1 MNKKFLALSAIAA
14 TFLFSGCQKEKEVA
28 VDNSGLT
35 HTVVFTAEK
44 AGETRTAIASED
56 NGYVTYKWISG
67 DKERMHIYEKAADAE
82 KATEGTITSMELAN
96 NGETATFYVT
106 FTGDAPTGSV
116 TYSATYGG
124 VVSSSG
130 HNPFIPDEQKPG
142 VDTFDPDADA
152 LVADEIVKDGRDE
165 NPSFKFKMHRM
176 ASLNKMTLKGMPA
189 GDVIESVTFESDQTH
204 YGYAQPDGSFTNGGK
219 KLVMKYTENNTV
231 PASGEFPV
239 YFTTAPVTD
248 ATFTVTVKT
257 DKGRYVKEST
267 KKISFAVGQVRRFG
281 VDMTGTLAPEGRT
294 FTLVESVNDLVL
306 GSDIVIA
313 ANGTKDIA
321 MSIVQNPNNR
331 DETAATKSSDGK
343 TLTITEDVQVFTLQ
357 EGTTTGSYAFLCV
370 NGDNEGYIYAASA
383 TKNWLRTESVLDDN
397 GSWVI
402 TISNKEA
409 TLTAQGEN
417 TRNVL
422 KYNSGDKI
430 FSCYASGQ
438 QSVYL
443 YQAEALPNPGMSWSA
458 ETATATITSTG
469 IQFTAP
475 TLTLG
480 NATGVNYS
488 SSVEAVATINNEGA
502 VTVLSAGTT
511 VITASFAGNDSYAAA
526 SASYTL
532 TVTDSRDKVATPTFT
547 PAAGAVAEGTEVTIS
562 TTTEGATIYYTTDG
576 TAPTIASTQGTK
588 VTIDEAMTVKAI
600 AVKENFINSDIASAA
615 YTLIAPETTI
625 AQVIAAQSGASVSTS
640 GVVAQVNLK
649 GFIITDGTD
658 NIAVYQNAS
667 PSVVVGQSVFVSGTR
682 GAYNNVSQISDPTVT
697 AGETGQTVVR
707 TPLTTVSSSNAT
719 GYTTNV
725 YVSLS
730 GTMTSST
737 NNGNTYYNISIA
749 GSSTKGSLYQV
760 SNDASFTGG
769 SLASLVG
776 KLVTVTGY
784 VTGSSNNYLY
794 IAPVDIVE
802 DSNIPDL
809 SISPS
814 TSSSA
819 PASWPADNDE
829 EKVFTVTPTNGTWAI
844 TENTVSGWATVT
856 SDQTA
861 NTITVKPIEKQ
872 ASDNFTGSITVTLT
886 PTHDGYSSK
895 TATIYLKQAKYSSG
909 GTLTVDF
916 EEAETSYSD
925 WTFTNLVSKQTG
937 SITAH
942 GDTCYGTTGGKATG
956 SLQTKDKIASP
967 QSLTCYISK
976 QTTNTTSSTWYIQVS
991 SDGSTWNDVESH
1003 SATSM
1008 SKGEWVKFSADLS
1021 SYSNVYVRIYYSGST
1036 AVRNI
1041 DDVTLTY

>member
-165 NPSFKFKMHRM
+165 DPSFKFKMHRM

-313 ANGTKDIA
+313 ADGVKNIA
-321 MSIVQNPNNR
+321 MSIFQNTNNR
-331 DETAATKSSDGK
+331 RETEATKSDDRK
-343 TLTITEDVQVFTLQ
+343 TLTITDDVQVFTLQ
-357 EGTTTGSYAFLCV
+357 EGTKEGTYAFLCV
-370 NGDNEGYIYAASA
+370 NGDTPGYICAASSSSNYLK
-383 TKNWLRTESVLDDN
+383 TKTTLDDN
-397 GSWVI
+397 GSW
-402 TISNKEA
+402 TIAISEMSA
-409 TLTAQGEN
+409 TVTAQGSF
-417 TRNVL
+417 TRNIL
-422 KYNSGDKI
+422 KYNSSNKL

-438 QSVYL
+438 QPVYL
-443 YQAEALPNPGMSWSA
+443 YQAAGLPDPGMSWSV

-475 TLTLG
+475 TLTKG
-480 NATGVNYS
+480 NASDVSYS
-488 SSVEAVATINNEGA
+488 SSDEAVATIDNEGA
-502 VTVLSAGTT
+502 VSILGAGTT
-511 VITASFAGNDSYAAA
+511 VITASFAGNNSFAAA

-532 TVTDSRDKVATPTFT
+532 TVTDSRDKVATPTFNPT
-547 PAAGAVAEGTEVTIS
+547 AGAVAAGTEVTIS
-562 TTTEGATIYYTTDG
+562 TTTEGATIYYTIDG
-576 TAPTIASTQGTK
+576 TDPTTASTQGTT
-588 VTIDEAMTVKAI
+588 VTIDEAMTVRAI
-600 AVKENFINSDIASAA
+600 AVKENYINSDIASAT
-615 YTLIAPETTI
+615 YSLTTPDATI
-625 AQVIAAQSGASVSTS
+625 STILADNIGSGTKHYDVS
-640 GVVAQVNLK
+640 GVTVMANQGKNYVIGDVTGVMLMYYDGSPALVVGNVYDVQGDVKMYNGVHEFSYPTVQNGTGTAVEAGTPEEMTAASLTAYASAPVTK
-649 GFIITDGTD
+649 YAKLHFVEPATGYECTDGT
-658 NIAVYQNAS
+658 NIVNVLDGSGYFNTFRERPVIATGYLIGYFKGKIQFLVMGIMDDEDT
-667 PSVVVGQSVFVSGTR
+667 PFLSVK
-682 GAYNNVSQISDPTVT
+682 PTELMWD
-697 AGETGQTVVR
+697 ADEYGEDSAKR
-707 TPLTTVSSSNAT
+707 IEIDLNYAAT
-719 GYTTNV
+719 GYT
-725 YVSLS
+725 
-730 GTMTSST
+730 
-737 NNGNTYYNISIA
+737 
-749 GSSTKGSLYQV
+749 
-760 SNDASFTGG
+760 
-769 SLASLVG
+769 
-776 KLVTVTGY
+776 
-784 VTGSSNNYLY
+784 VTGSSTDWVIEDDESGVLTVYPNAANTSTTADKVFEFT
-794 IAPVDIVE
+794 IAHGDDATLTQTVKCTQAKVVGGTTETLTGTFVFSSTDSDSSLTLTTESGLIVTQAQGTG
-802 DSNIPDL
+802 SNAVN
-809 SISPS
+809 SSYNTPS
-814 TSSSA
+814 TLRIYKGHTLSFSG
-819 PASWPADNDE
+819 
-829 EKVFTVTPTNGTWAI
+829 KTI
-844 TENTVSGWATVT
+844 TKIA
-856 SDQTA
+856 
-861 NTITVKPIEKQ
+861 ITVKQSYYGDSLE
-872 ASDNFTGSITVTLT
+872 ADCGTLT
-886 PTHDGYSSK
+886 PTS
-895 TATIYLKQAKYSSG
+895 SSG
-909 GTLTVDF
+909 GTIVWEGESSSVTI
-916 EEAETSYSD
+916 
-925 WTFTNLVSKQTG
+925 TNVGTNATTQVRPA
-937 SITAH
+937 SI
-942 GDTCYGTTGGKATG
+942 
-956 SLQTKDKIASP
+956 
-967 QSLTCYISK
+967 
-976 QTTNTTSSTWYIQVS
+976 V
-991 SDGSTWNDVESH
+991 
-1003 SATSM
+1003 
-1008 SKGEWVKFSADLS
+1008 
-1021 SYSNVYVRIYYSGST
+1021 
-1036 AVRNI
+1036 
-1041 DDVTLTY
+1041 VTYK